1 VTLRLQPLAVAP
13 SHLDDAP
20 VLVGDLYARHAAA
33 LHGFCLA
40 RLRNRHDAEE
50 AVQATYL
57 RALRALQT
65 GIRPY
70 SERAWLLTIARNVC
84 ASQATRAH
92 RRREIALEPSAFTGD
107 AAAPPTEL
115 GTDPDLLAALEAL
128 PDGQRRAFVL
138 RAVEG
143 LTYDEIAT
151 ELGVSQAAVESWIFR
166 ARRKLAAAVGEH
178 RRRLAADAASLL
190 GGVKSLLAGGVA
202 LKASAAAVVAV
213 ATTTVVV
220 GGPQA
225 TERAPAPGPPP
236 VADSSRTSGTEAP
249 DGVAPVRTSRRVAP
263 VVGASARR
271 HDKPAAGAPG
281 PQSTVPPTKAEAHTP
296 LPAPAPA
303 PAARLET
310 PAPSSSPVEDV
321 VESTKPVTEPVNQVV
336 ETVVAPV
343 LETPLPQTPALPALP
358 ALPEVE
364 LPRLEVPKLE
374 LPPLLP

>member
-1 VTLRLQPLAVAP
+1 MAVAP

-20 VLVGDLYARHAAA
+20 VVVGDLYARHAAA

-84 ASQATRAH
+84 VSQATRAH
-92 RRREIALEPSAFTGD
+92 RRREIALEPAAFTGE
-107 AAAPPTEL
+107 AAEAPPTEL

-138 RAVEG
+138 RAVDG

-190 GGVKSLLAGGVA
+190 AGLKSLLAGGVA
-202 LKASAAAVVAV
+202 LKATAAAVVAV

-220 GGPQA
+220 AAPRA
-225 TERAPAPGPPP
+225 TERAPAPSPPP
-236 VADSSRTSGTEAP
+236 VVDAPRASGADAP
-249 DGVAPVRTSRRVAP
+249 DAVAPVRTSRGDAP
-263 VVGASARR
+263 VVDAPART
-271 HDKPAAGAPG
+271 HDKPAAGSPV
-281 PQSTVPPTKAEAHTP
+281 PQSAAAPSEAVAHTAPPAAAPATKAEA
-296 LPAPAPA
+296 
-303 PAARLET
+303 
-310 PAPSSSPVEDV
+310 PAPSVPPATSTVEDLV
-321 VESTKPVTEPVNQVV
+321 DSTKPVTEPVNQVV
-336 ETVVAPV
+336 ETVETVSAPV
-343 LETPLPQTPALPALP
+343 LETPLPQLPATPALP

-364 LPRLEVPKLE
+364 LPPLETPKLE
-374 LPPLLP
+374 LPPLVP